1 MLNLKPAKVVPISS
15 TTQQHI
21 LIADI
26 TDDILLTKE
35 GGAAIIMRASALNF
49 SLLSE
54 KEQEAITY
62 AYSAFL
68 NSLSFAIQILVR
80 SQKKDVTNY
89 LNYLKEEADKQT
101 NAKLKVL
108 IGSYQTFVAQ
118 IVKKRNV
125 LEKDFFIIIPFSPFE
140 LGISTTGMVNTLTRR
155 QRSVPYPKDYV
166 LKKAKTVLFPR
177 RDHVIRQSG
186 RLGIK
191 VQQLTT
197 EEVARLFHNIYR
209 TDGRPIRQAQG
220 KLENGKEVPVNV

>member
-1 MLNLKPAKVVPISS
+1 MKLNIQPPKVVPITS

-26 TDDILLTKE
+26 RDDLLLTKE

-68 NSLSFAIQILVR
+68 NSLSFPIQIIVR

-101 NAKLKVL
+101 NAQLKKL
-108 IGSYQTFVAQ
+108 ITSYQIFVSQ

-125 LEKDFFIIIPFSPFE
+125 LEKEFFVVIPFSPFE
-140 LGISTTGMVNTLTRR
+140 LGLSVTGIANMMTKRK
-155 QRSVPYPKDYV
+155 RSIPYSEDYV
-166 LKKAKTVLFPR
+166 LKKAKTALYPK
-177 RDHVIRQSG
+177 RDHIIRQSG

-197 EEVARLFHNIYR
+197 ENIARLFYSIYR
-209 TDGRPIRQAQG
+209 TGENPARQNQDKTDART
-220 KLENGKEVPVNV
+220 

>member
-1 MLNLKPAKVVPISS
+1 MFNLKPPVVEAIKS

-26 TDDILLTKE
+26 TDDIILTKE
-35 GGAAIIMRASALNF
+35 GGAALILRASALNF

-68 NSLSFAIQILVR
+68 NSLSFPIQIVVR

-101 NAKLKVL
+101 NGELKKL
-108 IGSYQTFVAQ
+108 ITSYQTFVSQ

-125 LEKDFFIIIPFSPFE
+125 LEKEFFIVVPFSPYE
-140 LGISTTGMVNTLTRR
+140 LGISAAGVANIFTRSR
-155 QRSVPYPKDYV
+155 AVTYSKDYV
-166 LKKAKTVLFPR
+166 LKKAKTALYPR
-177 RDHVIRQSG
+177 RDHIVRQSG

-191 VQQLTT
+191 VLQLTT
-197 EEVARLFHNIYR
+197 EDVARLFYGIYKQGLEPQGDYR
-209 TDGRPIRQAQG
+209 TGETNART
-220 KLENGKEVPVNV
+220 

>member
-1 MLNLKPAKVVPISS
+1 MKLPFTSAKVEAISS

-26 TDDILLTKE
+26 TDGILLTKE

-166 LKKAKTVLFPR
+166 LKKVKTVLFPR

-197 EEVARLFHNIYR
+197 EEIARLFHNIYR
-209 TDGRPIRQAQG
+209 TDGR
-220 KLENGKEVPVNV
+220 KENGKEISPNV

>member
-1 MLNLKPAKVVPISS
+1 MKLPFEPAKVTPISS
-15 TTQQHI
+15 TTQQHV

-26 TDDILLTKE
+26 RDDILLTKE
-35 GGAAIIMRASALNF
+35 GGAALIMRASALNF

-101 NAKLKVL
+101 NAKLKIL

-140 LGISTTGMVNTLTRR
+140 LGISTTGMLNTLTRR
-155 QRSVPYPKDYV
+155 QRSVPYSKDYV
-166 LKKAKTVLFPR
+166 LKKAKTVLYPR

-197 EEVARLFHNIYR
+197 EDIARLFHNIYR
-209 TDGRPIRQAQG
+209 TDGR
-220 KLENGKEVPVNV
+220 KENGKEVSINAQS

>member
-1 MLNLKPAKVVPISS
+1 MKLNITPPKVEPISS

-26 TDDILLTKE
+26 VDDILLTKE

-68 NSLSFAIQILVR
+68 NSLSFPIQIIVR

-101 NAKLKVL
+101 NAQLKKL
-108 IGSYQTFVAQ
+108 ITSYQTFVSQ

-125 LEKDFFIIIPFSPFE
+125 LEKEFFVVVPFSPYE
-140 LGISTTGMVNTLTRR
+140 LGISATGIANMLTRR
-155 QRSVPYPKDYV
+155 NRSVPYAKDYV
-166 LKKAKTVLFPR
+166 LKKAKTALYPR
-177 RDHVIRQSG
+177 RDHIVRQSG

-191 VQQLTT
+191 VLQLTN
-197 EEVARLFHNIYR
+197 EDVARLFYNIYR
-209 TDGRPIRQAQG
+209 ADETNHARS
-220 KLENGKEVPVNV
+220 